1 MGIPRVH
8 ESSMLTAGL
17 HDRSRRMAR
26 AARQVSALV
35 VGPLFL
41 VWMVRMA
48 VAGGGYLV
56 DFKRAFLPASRAV
69 LHGAS
74 PYPTVA
80 QLPGLVSPIHAS
92 IEVYVYP
99 PLLALAGAP
108 LALLPHAVATLV
120 YSLLLV
126 AALGG
131 SLWLMGVRDA
141 RCYTVLCL
149 WPATYTL
156 FQTGA
161 VSALLA
167 CGIALAWRW
176 RSHGVRLGLLVAAL
190 VALKLFVWPLGL
202 WLLVTRRYRAAA
214 WSAVGFPALVL
225 GTWAAIGFAGLGSYM
240 HLLSVVGIAEAPR
253 GYGAGGIAA
262 ATHLSQTAVLALGL
276 LVVAG
281 AFGCLMAA
289 RPAHLDR
296 AALSLAVFAML
307 LLSPIVWLHYL
318 MVLVVP
324 TALASRRFTWYWV
337 VPAVLQFA
345 TIATMHNVYPD
356 GNPAALGLTWAS
368 IVLTTFLACRP
379 EPRASLVAALRRAP
393 RDTSVAVTG

>member
-1 MGIPRVH
+1 MP
-8 ESSMLTAGL
+8 TAGL
-17 HDRSRRMAR
+17 RARGRTMAR
-26 AARQVSALV
+26 AGRQVAALV
-35 VGPLFL
+35 VGPMFL
-41 VWMVRMA
+41 GWMVWLA

-56 DFKRAFLPASRAV
+56 DFQRAFLPASSAV

-74 PYPTVA
+74 PYPAVA
-80 QLPGLVSPIHAS
+80 QLPELVSPAHAS

-108 LALLPHAVATLV
+108 LALLPHAAATLV
-120 YSLLLV
+120 YSLVLV
-126 AALGG
+126 ATLGG
-131 SLWLMGVRDA
+131 SLWLMGVRDP

-149 WPATYTL
+149 WPATYTV

-176 RSHGVRLGLLVAAL
+176 RSHGARLGLLVAAL

-202 WLLVTRRYRAAA
+202 WLLATRRYRAAV
-214 WSAVGFPALVL
+214 WSALGFPALVL
-225 GTWAAIGFAGLGSYM
+225 GTWAAIGFAGLRSYL

-262 ATHLSQTAVLALGL
+262 ASHLSQEAVMALGL

-281 AFGCLMAA
+281 AFVCLMAA

-296 AALSLAVFAML
+296 TALSLAVFAML

-324 TALASRRFTWYWV
+324 TALASRRFSWYWV
-337 VPAVLQFA
+337 APAVLQFA
-345 TIATMHNVYPD
+345 TIASMHTVYPD
-356 GNPAALGLTWAS
+356 GNPWALGLCWAS
-368 IVLTTFLACRP
+368 IVLTTFLACRA
-379 EPRASLVAALRRAP
+379 EPRASLVAALRRTP
-393 RDTSVAVTG
+393 RERGVAVAG